1 MDTDSKPAS
10 PTTPAEIT
18 SPTDPNAPAPDND
31 QPQVKIDSTKD
42 LWANI
47 AANVK
52 EQSQETSDQTVL
64 VVGVKQSG
72 KTSVIQRMLGAT
84 SSNPKATTALEYSY
98 GKKEE
103 RNVTQIAHFWELAQ
117 GMELSQLS
125 DVVIVAENIHSTL
138 AVVVVDCQDV
148 SSAWVNATFWMKK
161 IDSRA
166 QELFQKMRAK
176 GSQTP
181 DKLLLRAKKRIG
193 ENHPDASRI
202 RNSGIPTVLVCNRL
216 DKWKHDTG
224 KLKHFARSMRFLAHI
239 YGASLIFTSDH
250 EREATKLRALLN
262 HLIFQSAFDQ
272 KYTLFDTDKGGLL
285 IPAGSDT
292 FVSIGDPV
300 PCNMAAFK
308 PTGDGEL
315 DRWKAPFDET
325 FQPRDDDKNGAALD
339 KDFMEKLYSTTN
351 GYGEPLIDAM
361 RKQKD
366 SELEQ
371 YRKAAAA
378 KKADK
383 TSKSE
388 KE

>member
-1 MDTDSKPAS
+1 MESGSKPSS
-10 PTTPAEIT
+10 PTAADAQDGALGVPE
-18 SPTDPNAPAPDND
+18 ND
-31 QPQVKIDSTKD
+31 GQPQVKIDPTKD
-42 LWANI
+42 LWTNI

-52 EQSQETSDQTVL
+52 EQSQETNDQTVL

-84 SSNPKATTALEYSY
+84 STNPKATTALEYSY

-125 DVVIVAENIHSTL
+125 DVVVVAENIHSVL
-138 AVVVVDCQDV
+138 AVIVVDCADP

-181 DKLLLRAKKRIG
+181 DKLLTRAKKRFG
-193 ENHPDASRI
+193 EGHPDISRI
-202 RNSGIPTVLVCNRL
+202 RTSGIPTVLVCNRL
-216 DKWKHDTG
+216 DKYTLDTG
-224 KLKHFARSMRFLAHI
+224 KLKQFARSMRFLAHM

-262 HLIFQSAFDQ
+262 HLIFQSAYDQ
-272 KYTLFDTDKGGLL
+272 KYTLFDSDKGGIL
-285 IPAGSDT
+285 IPAGSDS
-292 FVSIGDPV
+292 FRDIGDPV
-300 PCNMAAFK
+300 PCNMANFK
-308 PTGDGEL
+308 PTGDAEL

-325 FQPRDDDKNGAALD
+325 FPPSKAQEDKKGAASD
-339 KDFMEKLYSTTN
+339 KEFLEQLYNVTS

-366 SELEQ
+366 AELEQ

-378 KKADK
+378 KKAEK
-383 TSKSE
+383 GTKAE